1 MLPRACALSVVHEV
15 PAVRGVRSARELCV
29 VHVVHEMR
37 VRAGKGGGT
46 RPKSRVTE
54 QSSLIQ
60 PFIDTTGWYC
70 QVPQMLYP

>member
-1 MLPRACALSVVHEV
+1 MVHEV
-15 PAVRGVRSARELCV
+15 PAVRGVHSVRELCV

-46 RPKSRVTE
+46 RPKSQVTE